1 METPAAE
8 AMGITTDEASTD
20 EASSFEQ
27 VSLQEL
33 LQRSDA
39 LDDYVVYLCVEP
51 RLLRGGKSSAHPIL
65 PSGC

>member
-8 AMGITTDEASTD
+8 AMGITTTTTD
-20 EASSFEQ
+20 EASSFE
-27 VSLQEL
+27 VISLQEL